1 MKTYIKILSML
12 SVMGILSAC
21 GKNGEDTG
29 GDLQQT
35 SVETQQPQTETS
47 QAQDGETAAEIYLR
61 DVPVEEYLNL
71 NGTYMGMTLQIA
83 PKAEVADGQADEL
96 ALTAYNNSAGL
107 TAADGITERAVAVGD
122 LINLDYSG
130 KKDGVVFDGGTAENQ
145 QLGIGSGTFIDGFE
159 EGLVGVMPGETV
171 DLQLTFPETYG
182 NAELAGQPV
191 VFTVKVN
198 FIYPFSTEQMK
209 DEKIAEMT
217 GGEYTTVADF
227 VQYCQDYLE
236 YEAQYNY
243 DVARE
248 NAVIDGLEESFSVES
263 VPKELQDKYALNV
276 RNSLAD
282 DAARNGLDADTYCYY
297 MYQMDAASYV
307 EKFAETSARQSMMFQ
322 YVANQEGLN
331 VSDEE
336 LEADLQRFAEENGVA
351 SVEEMLQTTDRE
363 EFREYFMF
371 QNVVDFIVENAQ
383 VTEQ

>member
-1 MKTYIKILSML
+1 
-12 SVMGILSAC
+12 MGILSAC